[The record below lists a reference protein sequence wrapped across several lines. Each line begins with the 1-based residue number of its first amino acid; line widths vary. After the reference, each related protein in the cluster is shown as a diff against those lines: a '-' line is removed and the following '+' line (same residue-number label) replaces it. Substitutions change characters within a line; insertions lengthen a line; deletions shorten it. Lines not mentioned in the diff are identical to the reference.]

1 MVGVFLRQPTV
12 KALTGL
18 GPGDRELSGGG
29 VLVGG
34 RFIGP
39 RMTGPRTGGIGRRR
53 ALSDRSHR
61 SLRILH
67 LLQERDPQ
75 RLHRILLPHFG
86 LNREVPL

>member
-1 MVGVFLRQPTV
+1 MVGVFLCQPTV

-29 VLVGG
+29 VLIGA
-34 RFIGP
+34 RFV
-39 RMTGPRTGGIGRRR
+39 RPRTGGIGRRR

-67 LLQERDPQ
+67 LLQERALQ
-75 RLHRILLPHFG
+75 RLHQNLPHWFC
-86 LNREVPL
+86 LNREVLL